1 LRRHIPANEVAA
13 VCWREW
19 LSANR
24 REVTPGRASRA
35 AAIIGNSAG
44 SPLDAVRE
52 IQAVLH
58 STDTHSTDT
67 HSKGE
72 P

>member
-1 LRRHIPANEVAA
+1 VAA

-24 REVTPGRASRA
+24 RQVTPARASRA
-35 AAIIGNSAG
+35 AAIIGSSAG
-44 SPLDAVRE
+44 RPLDAVRE

-58 STDTHSTDT
+58 S
-67 HSKGE
+67 KGDL
-72 P
+72 